1 MLTLKMTK
9 HNGKIIYKND
19 SDKLRYRLF
28 VDKLKEGQD
37 LEFFVDVVSKKAS
50 TAQIT
55 KVHTCIRLLAGEAGY
70 TFDEMKSIVKEKA
83 GLYIEGEEDLK
94 SFAHCSKDEI
104 TMAIEVCNEI
114 GRDFNMDFIQ

>member
-9 HNGKIIYKND
+9 HEGKLIHLND
-19 SDKLRYRLF
+19 ANKLKYQLF
-28 VDKLKEGQD
+28 IDKLKEGQEV
-37 LEFFVDVVSKKAS
+37 EFFIDIISKKAS
-50 TAQIT
+50 IPQIT
-55 KVHTCIRLLAGEAGY
+55 KVHTCIRILAGEAGY

-104 TMAIEVCNEI
+104 SMAIEVCNEI
-114 GRDFNMDFIQ
+114 GRDFNIDFTQ

>member
-9 HNGKIIYKND
+9 SNGKIIYKSD
-19 SDKLRYRLF
+19 SDKLKYKLF
-28 VDKLKEGQD
+28 VDKLNEGQD

-50 TAQIT
+50 IPQIT
-55 KVHTCIRLLAGEAGY
+55 KVHTCIRILAGEAGY

-114 GRDFNMDFIQ
+114 GRNFNIDFTQ

>member
-9 HNGKIIYKND
+9 SNGKIIYKNV
-19 SDKLRYRLF
+19 SDKLKYKLF
-28 VDKLKEGQD
+28 VEKINDGQD

-50 TAQIT
+50 IPQIT
-55 KVHTCIRLLAGEAGY
+55 KVHTCIRILAGEAGY

-83 GLYIEGEEDLK
+83 GVYVDGGEDLK
-94 SFAHCSKDEI
+94 SFAHCSKDEL

-114 GRDFNMDFIQ
+114 GRDFNIDFTQ

>member
-9 HNGKIIYKND
+9 SNGKIIYKNV
-19 SDKLRYRLF
+19 SDKLKYKLF
-28 VDKLKEGQD
+28 VDKLKDGQD

-50 TAQIT
+50 IPQIT
-55 KVHTCIRLLAGEAGY
+55 KVHTCIRILSGEAGY

-83 GLYIEGEEDLK
+83 GLHIEGEDDLK

-104 TMAIEVCNEI
+104 SMAIEVCNEI
-114 GRDFNMDFIQ
+114 GRDFNMDFT